1 MNGPILVTGGAGF
14 LGSWLVRALLDQG
27 ESVRVLDLPR
37 GVWSRLLLSHITR
50 VPGDIRDRAAVAGAV
65 RGCRA
70 VCHLAGLPQL
80 WVKPRGRF
88 SQVNYRGSVNVLD
101 EAVRAGC
108 ERIVHGSSATIWPP
122 AGARIAPWSEVVGP
136 YSRSK
141 WRAEEHA
148 LRLAAAGAPIVVVS
162 PTLPIGPG
170 DWSRTPPTQLL
181 LDVCRRQRREYLDA
195 QLNLIDVRDA
205 ASAIVAALRVG
216 VPGDRYLL
224 GNTNV
229 TLLDLFRRL
238 AALTGQPAPWRR
250 IPYPVALAASVCTEW
265 WADVVSGQDPAAC
278 IAGVQLTR
286 RPVVASPAADVQRLG
301 VTPRPL
307 EVSLTETIAWFREAG
322 WLNTHNAP
330 EVSAS
335 GVS

>member
-1 MNGPILVTGGAGF
+1 MNGPMLVTGGAGF
-14 LGSWLVRALLDQG
+14 LGSWLVRTLLDQG
-27 ESVRVLDLPR
+27 ESVRALDLPHAA
-37 GVWSRLLLSHITR
+37 WSHLPLSHITR
-50 VPGDIRDRAAVAGAV
+50 VPGDIRDRAVVARAV

-80 WVKPRGRF
+80 WARPRGRF

-108 ERIVHGSSATIWPP
+108 ERIVHVSSATIWPS
-122 AGARIAPWSEVVGP
+122 AGTRISPWSEVIGP

-148 LRLAAAGAPIVVVS
+148 LRLTAAGAPVVVVS
-162 PTLPIGPG
+162 PTLPIGPD

-181 LDVCRRQRREYLDA
+181 LDFCRGQRREYLDA
-195 QLNLIDVRDA
+195 QLNLIDVRDV
-205 ASAIVAALRVG
+205 ASALVGALRTG

-224 GNTNV
+224 GNTTV

-238 AALTGQPAPWRR
+238 AALTGQPAPRR
-250 IPYPVALAASVCTEW
+250 RTPYLVALAASVCTEW
-265 WADVVSGQDPAAC
+265 WADVVSGQAPAAC
-278 IAGVQLTR
+278 IAGVQLAR
-286 RPVVASPAADVQRLG
+286 RPVPSTPGADVQRLG

-307 EVSLTETIAWFREAG
+307 EESLAATIAWFREAG
-322 WLNTHNAP
+322 WVKTP
-330 EVSAS
+330 EV
-335 GVS
+335 